1 MPSKIGKQQLV
12 HLGPLKSAS
21 QILTFNKSLILLTG
35 DNRLHRRSTLALENT
50 KIILAY
56 LVIPSM
62 SQEESAE
69 RVLKY
74 ASQTLLASF
83 SNLPQE
89 E

>member
-1 MPSKIGKQQLV
+1 MHHK
-12 HLGPLKSAS
+12 
-21 QILTFNKSLILLTG
+21 
-35 DNRLHRRSTLALENT
+35 STLALENT

-56 LVIPSM
+56 LVIPGM

-83 SNLPQE
+83 SNLPQVE
-89 E
+89 